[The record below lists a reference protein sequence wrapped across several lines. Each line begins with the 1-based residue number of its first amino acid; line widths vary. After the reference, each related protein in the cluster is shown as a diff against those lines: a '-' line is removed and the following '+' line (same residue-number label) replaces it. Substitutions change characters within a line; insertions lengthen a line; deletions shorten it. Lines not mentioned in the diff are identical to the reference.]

1 MSCIIFQFTKYVFN
15 ITFKIT
21 IKIFIYF
28 DWCDVCHGPWLN
40 GNGNLSPGADLGR
53 GRYDGDGELF
63 RDALVRGGAL
73 SRLINKWIF

>member
-1 MSCIIFQFTKYVFN
+1 MCAMVT
-15 ITFKIT
+15 
-21 IKIFIYF
+21 
-28 DWCDVCHGPWLN
+28 